1 MNQVHLCCNSLC
13 GFERFWQKCRTHFV
27 CGDTPRVATQVN
39 CGDGIDVPVPVPA
52 PVPQRNC
59 KGAGPDPLRGI
70 GTATLQ
76 RARILPNLQTIS
88 EQGLPGFEAYTRNMF
103 FAPAKTSTS
112 FVNKLNREINASAKD
127 PATRDK
133 LDRLGVEV
141 VENPTLENSRNF
153 LPGEIAKWTKFFKEA
168 GVKVE

>member
-1 MNQVHLCCNSLC
+1 MC
-13 GFERFWQKCRTHFV
+13 
-27 CGDTPRVATQVN
+27 
-39 CGDGIDVPVPVPA
+39 
-52 PVPQRNC
+52 
-59 KGAGPDPLRGI
+59 GI

-76 RARILPNLQTIS
+76 RARSLPNLRTNS
-88 EQGLPGFEAYTRNMF
+88 EQGLPGFEAYIRNMIF
-103 FAPAKTSTS
+103 TPAKTPPSI
-112 FVNKLNREINASAKD
+112 VNKLNREINASAKD

-141 VENPTLENSRNF
+141 VENPTLENPRNF

>member
-1 MNQVHLCCNSLC
+1 MC
-13 GFERFWQKCRTHFV
+13 
-27 CGDTPRVATQVN
+27 
-39 CGDGIDVPVPVPA
+39 
-52 PVPQRNC
+52 
-59 KGAGPDPLRGI
+59 GI

-76 RARILPNLQTIS
+76 RARSLPNLRTIS
-88 EQGLPGFEAYTRNMF
+88 EQGLPGFEAYTRNMIF
-103 FAPAKTSTS
+103 TPAKTPPSI
-112 FVNKLNREINASAKD
+112 VNKLNREINASAKD